1 VERNEMTLRI
11 STLKEDIRSYEDQVK
26 EQALRLGQSQDS
38 QAQSRSTAE
47 QMK

>member
-1 VERNEMTLRI
+1 MTLRI

-38 QAQSRSTAE
+38 HAQSRSAAE

>member
-1 VERNEMTLRI
+1 MALRI
-11 STLKEDIRSYEDQVK
+11 STLKEDLRSYEDQVK
-26 EQALRLGQSQDS
+26 EQALRLGQAQDN